1 MADKERYQ
9 MLVIGAGPAGYVA
22 ALRGARLGLRTALVE
37 KRATLG
43 GTCLNI
49 GCIPSKAL
57 LDSSEQFHKAL
68 HGLEVHGVKLQGVTL
83 DLPTM
88 MKRKDS
94 VVEKLTGGVAMLCKK
109 AGIDVYTGTARLVD
123 GHTVEV
129 TGGVAKGEA
138 AEEAKGGAGTGDES
152 KAISE
157 LTADAVVLATGSVP
171 VELPNLPFDGKHIL
185 SSTEALSLETV
196 PKQLAVVGAGAIG
209 LEMASVWARLGAEVT
224 VIELQPGILPGWDPR
239 LAKVLQQEM
248 EKLGVKFLLGAQV
261 EESKATKKSVS
272 LAVTLKDKS
281 STTVSAEKVLVAVG
295 RKPYSEGLGLDALG
309 VAVEKGRIAVDD
321 KFRSSVD
328 GIYAIGD
335 LIHGPMLAHKA
346 EDDGFAVAEIIAGKP
361 GLVEYNTVPNVVYTW
376 PELAAVGS
384 TEAQLKEAGIQFTKG
399 QATFGANG
407 RALAMDETAGFVKIL
422 VHAETD
428 KILGAHIVGPWASD
442 LISEIVVV
450 MEFGGSAEDL
460 ARTCHAHPTL
470 SEVVR
475 EAALAAAGM
484 PLHSA

>member
-22 ALRGARLGLRTALVE
+22 ALRGARLGLRTALVD
-37 KRATLG
+37 KRPTLG
-43 GTCLNI
+43 GTCLNV

-57 LDSSEQFHKAL
+57 LDSSEQYHKAL
-68 HGLEVHGVKLQGVTL
+68 HGLEAHGLKLTGVTL

-109 AGIDVYTGTARLVD
+109 AGVDVYTGTARLVD
-123 GHTVEV
+123 AHTVEV
-129 TGGVAKGEA
+129 SGG
-138 AEEAKGGAGTGDES
+138 GGAGGSGGAGGENGAGSES
-152 KAISE
+152 MSISE
-157 LTADAVVLATGSVP
+157 LTANAVVLATGSVP
-171 VELPNLPFDGKHIL
+171 VELPSLPFDGKQIL

-209 LEMASVWARLGAEVT
+209 LEMASVWARLGSDVT
-224 VIELQPGILPGWDPR
+224 VIELQPNILPGWDPR
-239 LAKVLQQEM
+239 LSKVLQQEM
-248 EKLGVKFLLGAQV
+248 EKAGVKFHLGAQV
-261 EESKATKKSVS
+261 EESKQSKKGVS
-272 LAVTLKDKS
+272 LSVKLKDGS
-281 STTVSAEKVLVAVG
+281 SATVEAQKVLVAVG
-295 RKPYSEGLGLDALG
+295 RKPYSEALGLEALG
-309 VAVEKGRIAVDD
+309 VAGEKGRVTVDE
-321 KFRSSVD
+321 KFRTSID
-328 GIYAIGD
+328 GIYAVGD

-361 GLVEYNTVPNVVYTW
+361 GLVDYSTVPNVVYTW

-384 TEAQLKEAGIQFTKG
+384 TEAQLKEAGIPFTKG
-399 QATFGANG
+399 QASFGANG
-407 RALAMDETAGFVKIL
+407 RALAMEETAGFVKIL
-422 VHAETD
+422 AHAETD

-442 LISEIVVV
+442 LIAEIVVA

-475 EAALAAAGM
+475 EAALSAAGM

>member
-9 MLVIGAGPAGYVA
+9 MVVIGAGPAGYVA
-22 ALRGARLGLRTALVE
+22 ALRGARLGLRTALVD
-37 KRATLG
+37 KRPTLG
-43 GTCLNI
+43 GTCLNV

-57 LDSSEQFHKAL
+57 LDSSEQYHRAR
-68 HGLEVHGVKLQGVTL
+68 HGLEAHGIKVKGLTL

-88 MKRKDS
+88 MRRKDS

-109 AGIDVYTGTARLVD
+109 SGIDVYTGTARLVD
-123 GHTVEV
+123 AHTVEIS
-129 TGGVAKGEA
+129 GGNGE
-138 AEEAKGGAGTGDES
+138 GTES
-152 KAISE
+152 GSISE

-171 VELPNLPFDGKHIL
+171 VELPSLPFDGKQIL

-224 VIELQPGILPGWDPR
+224 VIELQPNILPGWDPR

-248 EKLGVKFLLGAQV
+248 EKLGVKFLLKAQV
-261 EESKATKKSVS
+261 EESTQSKKGVS
-272 LAVTLKDKS
+272 LTVKLKDGTA
-281 STTVSAEKVLVAVG
+281 TTVEAEKVLVAVG
-295 RKPYSEGLGLDALG
+295 RKPYSNALGLESLG
-309 VAVEKGRIAVDD
+309 VAGEKGRVTVDE
-321 KFRSSVD
+321 KFRTSVD
-328 GIYAIGD
+328 GIYAVGD

-361 GLVEYNTVPNVVYTW
+361 GLVDYGTVPNVVYTW

-384 TEAQLKEAGIQFTKG
+384 TEAQLKKAGIPFAKG
-399 QATFGANG
+399 QANFGANG
-407 RALAMDETAGFVKIL
+407 RALAMEESAGFVKIL
-422 VHAETD
+422 THSETD

-442 LISEIVVV
+442 LIAEIVVV